1 MVGEGGNLGL
11 TQAARIEFARAGGL
25 INTDFIDNSAGVDTS
40 DHEVNIKILLNRPV
54 RGGRMSMP
62 QRDELLQEMTDE
74 VAALVLPHNYSQN
87 VVLAAATGAGELD
100 AARARPLPAQ
110 AGTGRQAG
118 RRLETLPGNKEIAE
132 RRAAGAGLTSPEFA
146 VLLARTKI
154 DSAQEVLDSTLPDD
168 AYLHSA
174 LVKYFPQPLRHGHE
188 QDMAVHPLR
197 REIITTVVVN
207 EMVDQSGITFWFR
220 LNEETGASG
229 PDITRAWLVAREV
242 FDMPSFWA
250 QVHQLDGVVDVSTQI
265 SLLLEG
271 RKLAERAARWLLHN
285 RRSPFDIQAT
295 VDFFARGVLAVG
307 SGLPKLLTGLDAE
320 GFAARRESY
329 VSAGVPD
336 DLADRTAAM
345 VPAYSAFDIIEIAAD
360 TGRSVEETA
369 EVYFDLAER
378 LEITSLRDRITA
390 LPRDDRWN
398 TAARSALRDDLY
410 AAHAALARDVL
421 QVTGGGS
428 PEARLARWVERNEA
442 AVARAA
448 QTLTEILG
456 DRPLHHGHA
465 VGGRP
470 RHPGAGPGQR
480 AARGRLTVALLA
492 LA

>member
-1 MVGEGGNLGL
+1 
-11 TQAARIEFARAGGL
+11 
-25 INTDFIDNSAGVDTS
+25 
-40 DHEVNIKILLNRPV
+40 
-54 RGGRMSMP
+54 
-62 QRDELLQEMTDE
+62 

-87 VVLAAATGAGELD
+87 VVLAAAT
-100 AARARPLPAQ
+100 AQ
-110 AGTGRQAG
+110 ADSMLHVHARYLRKLERDGRLV

-132 RRAAGAGLTSPEFA
+132 RRAASAGLTSPEFA

-154 DSAQEVLDSTLPDD
+154 DAAQEVLGSSLPDD

-174 LVKYFPQPLRHGHE
+174 LVKYFPQPLRQGYE

-250 QVHQLDGVVDVSTQI
+250 RVHQLDGVVDVSTQI

-271 RKLAERAARWLLHN
+271 RKLTERAARWLLHN

-320 GFAARRESY
+320 GFAERRESY
-329 VSAGVPD
+329 VSAGVPE
-336 DLADRTAAM
+336 DLADRTASM
-345 VPAYSAFDIIEIAAD
+345 VPAYSAFDIVEISAD

-378 LEITSLRDRITA
+378 LEITRLRDRITA

-398 TAARSALRDDLY
+398 TAARAALRDDLY

-421 QVTGGGS
+421 QVAGGGS
-428 PEARLARWVERNEA
+428 PEARLARWVKRNEA
-442 AVARAA
+442 AVARAT
-448 QTLTEILG
+448 QTLTEIWET
-456 DRPLHHGHA
+456 DRFTMATLSVA
-465 VGGRP
+465 V
-470 RHPGAGPGQR
+470 R
-480 AARGRLTVALLA
+480 AIRALVQGSA
-492 LA
+492 LPETG

>member
-1 MVGEGGNLGL
+1 MLAAPVDLLWNGGIGTYVKASTETQAAAGDRSNDGIRIDAPQLRAKVVGEGGNLGL

-40 DHEVNIKILLNRPV
+40 DHEVNIKILLDRPV

-87 VVLAAATGAGELD
+87 VVLAAA
-100 AARARPLPAQ
+100 RAQ
-110 AGTGRQAG
+110 ANSMLHVHARYLRKLERDGKLR

-154 DSAQEVLDSTLPDD
+154 DSAQEVLGSALPDD

-174 LVKYFPQPLRHGHE
+174 LVKYFPQPLRHGYE

-250 QVHQLDGVVDVSTQI
+250 QVHQLDGVVDVSTQN
-265 SLLLEG
+265 
-271 RKLAERAARWLLHN
+271 LA
-285 RRSPFDIQAT
+285 
-295 VDFFARGVLAVG
+295 
-307 SGLPKLLTGLDAE
+307 
-320 GFAARRESY
+320 
-329 VSAGVPD
+329 
-336 DLADRTAAM
+336 
-345 VPAYSAFDIIEIAAD
+345 
-360 TGRSVEETA
+360 
-369 EVYFDLAER
+369 
-378 LEITSLRDRITA
+378 
-390 LPRDDRWN
+390 
-398 TAARSALRDDLY
+398 
-410 AAHAALARDVL
+410 
-421 QVTGGGS
+421 
-428 PEARLARWVERNEA
+428 
-442 AVARAA
+442 
-448 QTLTEILG
+448 
-456 DRPLHHGHA
+456 
-465 VGGRP
+465 
-470 RHPGAGPGQR
+470 
-480 AARGRLTVALLA
+480 AARGAQAHRAGGPLAAAQPAVAV
-492 LA
+492 